1 MIIFGAIAGIVAG
14 GAMILLS
21 HVAPRYGAGAYA
33 KDVDVIRCFGR
44 ACSRRESHVIGITVH
59 MILYAFFGLLYAV
72 GAEQGIVT
80 GFGAVPLF
88 IYAILVTLTIGGI
101 FLPLEG
107 HGLFGM
113 REDRWFMI
121 DLVLANLGWAV
132 LYGAFMGIWY

>member
-14 GAMILLS
+14 AIMILFS
-21 HVAPRYGAGAYA
+21 HLASRYGAARY
-33 KDVDVIRCFGR
+33 VREIDVIVCFGR
-44 ACSRRESHVIGITVH
+44 TCTRRESHIIGITVH

-72 GAEQGIVT
+72 LAEQGVVA
-80 GFGAVPLF
+80 GFGAMPLC

-113 REDRWFMI
+113 REDKWFMI
-121 DLVLANLGWAV
+121 DLALANLGWII
-132 LYGAFMGIWY
+132 LYGAFMGIWR